1 MTVRVTHW
9 LAALAAVLTAA
20 TVSPA
25 AAQEFEFRLHHF
37 LSPTAPTHTTF
48 LVPWAETVAQQS
60 GGRIA
65 VEIVPAM
72 GLGGKPPQLVDQV
85 IDGRADMVWTLPGYT
100 PGRFPLTETFELP
113 GVAGRPDH
121 TNLALADFYDRH
133 LRQEYADMRVLLLHA
148 HAGQA
153 FHSTTPIRRAAD
165 LKGMNVRAPSA
176 AGTIWLQ
183 AAGANPVHAPLP
195 QIPELLS
202 RNVVDSVMIPFEVAP
217 SVKTHELTKFH
228 TTLPDDG
235 RIHTAVFLFAMNKDA
250 YDRLPDD
257 LRRVIDANSRANIAA
272 DVGRT
277 WLANEEPGKQ
287 QARDRGNEFI
297 EIAAD
302 EVAAFEAIN
311 ARTLDTWIAANTDKF
326 DAAKLIDD
334 ARALVAKHAAGS

>member
-1 MTVRVTHW
+1 MIARLVRY
-9 LAALAAVLTAA
+9 LAVSVAAVVVAQSA
-20 TVSPA
+20 Q
-25 AAQEFEFRLHHF
+25 AQEYKFRLHHF

-48 LVPWAETVAQQS
+48 LVPWAERVEQQS
-60 GGRIA
+60 GGRITI
-65 VEIVPAM
+65 EIVPAM

-85 IDGRADMVWTLPGYT
+85 VDGRADMVWTLPGYT
-100 PGRFPLTETFELP
+100 PGRFPMTETFELP

-121 TNLALADFYDRH
+121 TNLALADFYDRY
-133 LRQEYADMRVLLLHA
+133 LQQEYADMRVLLLHA

-153 FHSTTPIRRAAD
+153 FHSTKPIRTAAD

-235 RIHTAVFLFAMNKDA
+235 RIHTAVFLFAMNNDA
-250 YDRLPDD
+250 YAGLPPD
-257 LRRVIDANSRANIAA
+257 LQQIIDANSRANVAA

-287 QARDRGNEFI
+287 QAAARGNEFI
-297 EIAAD
+297 EIDPA
-302 EVAAFEAIN
+302 EVPAFEAIN
-311 ARTLDTWIAANTDKF
+311 ARTLETWVAANTDKF

-334 ARALVAKHAAGS
+334 ARALVAKHAGAGS